1 MVDFDKIRQKINFIE
16 DNLSKL
22 ETFKKYTLEQ
32 FTGDF
37 ILIAAAK
44 HFLQVSIEA
53 MIDIANH
60 IIARERFSA
69 PTSAA
74 DAFKI
79 LSGKN
84 VIPESSAKQYGLMA
98 KFRNRIVHFYYELD
112 SEEIYKIIQSDLDD
126 YKTFIKE
133 ITDYLRQGKKP

>member
-16 DNLSKL
+16 DNLAKL
-22 ETFKKYTLEQ
+22 ETFKKYSFEQ
-32 FTGDF
+32 FSDDF
-37 ILIAAAK
+37 ILVAAAK

-69 PTSAA
+69 PTGAA
-74 DAFKI
+74 ETFKI
-79 LSGKN
+79 LSGNN

-98 KFRNRIVHFYYELD
+98 KFRNRIVHFYYDVNL
-112 SEEIYKIIQSDLDD
+112 EEIHKIIQSDLGD
-126 YKTFIKE
+126 YKSFIKE
-133 ITDYLRQGKKP
+133 ITGFLQQGKKS